1 MPPDSIDQPTTL
13 RDQWGVKPGLRVWV
27 GGHNTDAKRQIETH
41 LAGTTRPPTGPIDIA
56 FIAPFFSNEAA
67 HFATKL
73 RDRLTSDGPL
83 WVIHPDPAQIRAAD
97 FEITEADLRTALAA
111 TGYAPSGVVPMSDAY
126 ISTRFDLTGQDSLR
140 SPR

>member
-1 MPPDSIDQPTTL
+1 MPPDSTDQPTTL
-13 RDQWGVKPGLRVWV
+13 RAHWRVKPGLRVWV

-73 RDRLTSDGPL
+73 RERLTSDGAL

-97 FEITEADLRTALAA
+97 FEITQADLRTALGA
-111 TGYAPSGVVPMSDAY
+111 TGYVHSGTVPVSGQY
-126 ISTRFDLTGQDSLR
+126 I
-140 SPR
+140 